1 MDMVQ
6 YKKILRILPV
16 IMLGLL
22 LALSPPSKHPLREVT
37 WMVRQVAKEEP
48 TPTYSIMNLMEMVY
62 V

>member
-1 MDMVQ
+1 MVQ

-22 LALSPPSKHPLREVT
+22 LALSPPSKHPLWEVT